1 MCGRG
6 FLIVEFIPQSI
17 PDVWVI
23 EPKIHGDERG
33 YFVETFRQD
42 KFEDALGYKVNFIQD
57 NESKSS
63 KGVLRGLH
71 FQLSLHAQSKLVRV
85 IEGAVLDVAVDLRKG
100 SPNFGQHVA
109 VELSGDNKKQ
119 MFIPRGFAH
128 GFVVLTDTATFAYK
142 VDNYYSPECDRGLV
156 FDDIDLNIDWQLPKQ
171 QLLLSDKDIQQP
183 SLSELID
190 CFDYS
195 QNYYD

>member
-1 MCGRG
+1 M
-6 FLIVEFIPQSI
+6 EFIPQFI

-23 EPKIHGDERG
+23 KPKVHSDERG

-42 KFEDALGYKVNFIQD
+42 RVENVLGYKVHFIQD
-57 NESKSS
+57 NESKSC

-71 FQLSLHAQSKLVRV
+71 FQLAPYAQSKLIRV
-85 IEGAVLDVAVDLRKG
+85 IEGAVLDVAVDIRKG
-100 SPNFGQHVA
+100 SPTFGQHVA

-142 VDNYYSPECDRGLV
+142 VDNYYSPEYDRGLA
-156 FDDIDLNIDWQLPKQ
+156 FDDKEVNIDWRLPKQ
-171 QLLLSDKDIQQP
+171 QLLLSFKDTQQP
-183 SLSELID
+183 PLAALRD
-190 CFDYS
+190 CFDYHH
-195 QNYYD
+195 NDYD